1 MTFWLKKV
9 ITEHSFCHHGATEM
23 NNQSVMYAELNLAK
37 NPKRKQIK
45 PKDINCSISNPEQEI
60 TYVELNL
67 QHLSHDPQGNGK
79 NSYCKDFPSPPEKLI
94 AGVLGI
100 ACLILLSSV
109 ITMAVIVT
117 TPTTDIQKQKNDS
130 LIKRTEK
137 ASHCGR
143 CPEGWF
149 TYSNN
154 CYYIS
159 AERKTWKD
167 SLVACAS
174 NKSNLFYAE
183 NEEEMNVLNCLS
195 LGSWVGLSR
204 KSSSHPWKWMK
215 GLIFN
220 KRVMNSQNP
229 IYNCAMLLLYNL
241 HADNCG
247 SSKQYVCKHQF

>member
-1 MTFWLKKV
+1 MTFHLQKV
-9 ITEHSFCHHGATEM
+9 ITEHSFCHHGPTEM

-45 PKDINCSISNPEQEI
+45 PQDINCSISDTEQEI

-67 QHLSHDPQGNGK
+67 QHVSDDPHENDK
-79 NSYCKDFPSPPEKLI
+79 NSHCKDFPSPPEKLI
-94 AGVLGI
+94 AGILGI
-100 ACLILLSSV
+100 ACLILLSS
-109 ITMAVIVT
+109 ITTMAVIVT
-117 TPTTDIQKQKNDS
+117 APTTEIQEQKNYS
-130 LIKRTEK
+130 VIKRTEK

-167 SLVACAS
+167 SLMACAS

-183 NEEEMNVLNCLS
+183 NEEEMNVLYSLS
-195 LGSWVGLSR
+195 FGSWVGLSR
-204 KSSSHPWKWMK
+204 ESSSRPWEWMK
-215 GLIFN
+215 GFTFN
-220 KRVMNSQNP
+220 ISYCHTATEKFFFGKNTER
-229 IYNCAMLLLYNL
+229 A
-241 HADNCG
+241 
-247 SSKQYVCKHQF
+247 

>member
-1 MTFWLKKV
+1 
-9 ITEHSFCHHGATEM
+9 M
-23 NNQSVMYAELNLAK
+23 NNQSVMYTELNLAK

-45 PKDINCSISNPEQEI
+45 PQDINCSISNPEQEI

-67 QHLSHDPQGNGK
+67 QNVSDNPHENDK
-79 NSYCKDFPSPPEKLI
+79 NSHCKDFPSPPEKLI
-94 AGVLGI
+94 AGILGI

-117 TPTTDIQKQKNDS
+117 APT
-130 LIKRTEK
+130 
-137 ASHCGR
+137 SHCGR

-167 SLVACAS
+167 SLMACAS

-183 NEEEMNVLNCLS
+183 NEEEMNILHSLS
-195 LGSWVGLSR
+195 SGSWVGLSR
-204 KSSSHPWKWMK
+204 ESSSRPWEWMK
-215 GLIFN
+215 GFIFN
-220 KRVMNSQNP
+220 IRVMNSQNSD
-229 IYNCAMLLLYNL
+229 YNCAMLLSDALQ
-241 HADNCG
+241 ADNCEY
-247 SSKQYVCKHQF
+247 SKRYICKRQF